1 MENIYT
7 IPPEV
12 AALIP
17 KAQLQVT
24 QKNLWE
30 YTREIKRLETSL
42 HKCPKIGETDGM
54 KEHPAI
60 FHYFHGAT
68 DFYICEYDGN
78 DLMYGFAILGGDL
91 PNSEWGY
98 FSLSELAETASLNI
112 DYYWIDKSIEAA
124 LYNSYPRYFKM
135 PQSLLV

>member
-1 MENIYT
+1 MESIKT
-7 IPPEV
+7 IPPAV

-17 KAQLQVT
+17 AAQLQVT
-24 QKNLWE
+24 QKNLWQ
-30 YTREIKRLETSL
+30 YTREIKRLEASL
-42 HKCPKIGETDGM
+42 YKCPKIGETDGM
-54 KEHPAI
+54 IEHPAI
-60 FHYFHGAT
+60 FHYFYGAT

-98 FSLSELAETASLNI
+98 FSLSELSGNASLNI
-112 DYYWIDKSIEAA
+112 DYYWLDKSIEAA

-135 PQSLLV
+135 PQSILV